1 MQLYFLRHGLAD
13 WPDWDPAQD
22 HLRPLTKDGL
32 KKMKAEAKALAQLG
46 LKLDVILS
54 SPYTRAVQT
63 ADIVAGQFGLEVV
76 EDARLAP
83 GFNFERLNEIVTRY
97 PTAQALLL
105 VGHEPAFSATITTL
119 IGGGRLTLKKGALA
133 RVEITSFEPLSGE
146 LLWLLPPKTL
156 IG

>member
-32 KKMKAEAKALAQLG
+32 KKMKAEAKALARLG
-46 LKLDVILS
+46 LQFDAILS

-63 ADIVAGQFGLEVV
+63 ADIVAEQLGLEVV
-76 EDARLAP
+76 EDERLAP
-83 GFNFERLNEIVTRY
+83 GFNLERLNEIVTRY
-97 PTAQALLL
+97 PTAQVLLL
-105 VGHEPAFSATITTL
+105 VGHEPTFSSTITTL

-146 LLWLLPPKTL
+146 LLWLLQPKTL